1 MFWKTKAR
9 RCSVSSHGMRVCR
22 LLRSAPGDPR
32 NVAGGFS
39 TARKPADLP
48 VVQSTKFELVIN
60 DHTAGLLGLKILAP
74 GPSCLAPTPQL
85 KRESSL
91 VASFGRANGNYHNIS
106 NTWLAHGFLSSNPLS
121 PFFMSSEQ
129 FCTDSHW
136 QWALG
141 EGQVGLSYTLA

>member
-1 MFWKTKAR
+1 MSRADSQR
-9 RCSVSSHGMRVCR
+9 RENLPICPSCSPPNSSWSSTFTP
-22 LLRSAPGDPR
+22 LDYSA
-32 NVAGGFS
+32 
-39 TARKPADLP
+39 
-48 VVQSTKFELVIN
+48 
-60 DHTAGLLGLKILAP
+60 KILAP
-74 GPSCLAPTPQL
+74 GPRCLAPTPQL

-106 NTWLAHGFLSSNPLS
+106 NTWRAHGFLSSNPLS

-141 EGQVGLSYTLA
+141 EGQVALSYTLA

>member
-1 MFWKTKAR
+1 
-9 RCSVSSHGMRVCR
+9 
-22 LLRSAPGDPR
+22 
-32 NVAGGFS
+32 
-39 TARKPADLP
+39 
-48 VVQSTKFELVIN
+48 VQSTKFELVIN
-60 DHTAGLLGLKILAP
+60 VHTAGLLGLKILAP

-141 EGQVGLSYTLA
+141 EGQVALSYTLA